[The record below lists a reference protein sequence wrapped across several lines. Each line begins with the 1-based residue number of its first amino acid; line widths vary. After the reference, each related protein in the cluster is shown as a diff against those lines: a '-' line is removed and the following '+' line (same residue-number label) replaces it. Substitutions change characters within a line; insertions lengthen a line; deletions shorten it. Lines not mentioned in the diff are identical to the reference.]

1 MQGEIH
7 AFQGGAWGS
16 WMFPISERLVCKT
29 KKKKNAPL
37 SIYSLGFSPIV
48 PMENGRFVKPGLGQT
63 HMTKHI
69 STKRRRVLRRI
80 QMGAATLRG
89 SVAAFRRLAA
99 AHLAARGTCRC
110 EKRHV
115 FFLSAF
121 PMFVPSLSWQNDRFF
136 NKWHLKNAVFRRG
149 FSRSWTP
156 DVNGFTMRCEHKQ
169 TPFFGVLFSHFSCVN
184 WQSCLCDHLPR
195 QAWDKQM

>member
-1 MQGEIH
+1 MAQKCRYL
-7 AFQGGAWGS
+7 QGS
-16 WMFPISERLVCKT
+16 WMFPISERLVCKK

-37 SIYSLGFSPIV
+37 SIYSLDFSPIV
-48 PMENGRFVKPGLGQT
+48 PMENGRFAKPGLGQT

-80 QMGAATLRG
+80 RMGAATLRG
-89 SVAAFRRLAA
+89 SAAAFRRLAA

-121 PMFVPSLSWQNDRFF
+121 PMFVPSLSWQNDRFLYTNGISKMLF
-136 NKWHLKNAVFRRG
+136 FAGDFRGAGLR
-149 FSRSWTP
+149 T
-156 DVNGFTMRCEHKQ
+156 
-169 TPFFGVLFSHFSCVN
+169 
-184 WQSCLCDHLPR
+184 
-195 QAWDKQM
+195 